1 MSLQT
6 WYSQIKFYNLIQKKR
21 LSHRDKSQNLQKS
34 FGGSDCV
41 RQEVSICV
49 SVCTCVF
56 LFVSVS
62 GIGQHCRCKDLLQY
76 LGDLL
81 GVHGNEGSPSWQ
93 GLLESFSLIPK
104 GSNEDSKGIDLR
116 V

>member
-1 MSLQT
+1 M
-6 WYSQIKFYNLIQKKR
+6 
-21 LSHRDKSQNLQKS
+21 
-34 FGGSDCV
+34 

-93 GLLESFSLIPK
+93 GLLESETKKRRHKFEVK
-104 GSNEDSKGIDLR
+104 QRD
-116 V
+116 